1 MTSNTRTWIDY
12 YRDTPITIH
21 QSETGTWYTL
31 PDLDVV
37 YYSLAAA
44 QREVD
49 AIKRRA
55 TWKR

>member
-1 MTSNTRTWIDY
+1 MTSSTRTRIDY

-21 QSETGTWYTL
+21 QSDTTTWYTV
-31 PDLDVV
+31 PGLDVM

-49 AIKRRA
+49 AIKRQA